1 METTSD
7 LSGIDAAG
15 SLKRIEH
22 IKAGVIDFTA
32 GSLGK
37 KWGTKKNNFSWQIDK
52 TQISFDKTQNAD
64 KKRDIFRQTAKIP
77 FRQLNKAPNVVHG
90 RKKAP
95 DIH

>member
-37 KWGTKKNNFSWQIDK
+37 KWGTKKKQFFMTN
-52 TQISFDKTQNAD
+52 
-64 KKRDIFRQTAKIP
+64 R
-77 FRQLNKAPNVVHG
+77 
-90 RKKAP
+90 
-95 DIH
+95 